1 MFTQPDADGHETR
14 FDTQTV
20 HAGESKRKPYGALAM
35 PIVQTST
42 YCFEDTAALV
52 EHMRRKQD
60 GLEPV
65 RGEYGRYGNP
75 TQEVVERKLAAL
87 DGGEAALVLA
97 SGMAALSTTLL
108 TFLSSGD
115 HYVLTKDCYRKT
127 RQFSLEFMR
136 RIGITCTMVCPGDC
150 DALEAAITPR
160 TRLILA
166 ESPTNPY
173 LRVADLGR
181 IADIAQRH
189 GLLTLIDATFATP
202 YNLRPLEYGIDLVAH
217 SATKYLGGH
226 NDLLAGVI
234 VGDAAR
240 IHAVREVNNMLG
252 AVADPHTLYLL
263 LRGLKTLSLRMARHN
278 ENGQRVARFLEGHPA
293 VSRVWYPGLPSH
305 PDHAI
310 AARQMRGFGG
320 VVSFE
325 IDADMEGTSRFIDA
339 LTLPYMGPSLGGVES
354 IVEQPALMSHF
365 ALDEDERAAI
375 GITGQLV
382 RYAVGVEDADD
393 IIADLAQALDKV
405 HHAREAATG
414 SGAVAASDTRSGA
427 TPSGRR

>member
-1 MFTQPDADGHETR
+1 MFTQPDADRKTAH
-14 FDTQTV
+14 FDTQAV
-20 HAGESKRKPYGALAM
+20 HAGETRRKPYGALAM

-52 EHMRRKQD
+52 EHMRRKED

-75 TQEVVERKLAAL
+75 TQEVVEHKLAAL
-87 DGGEAALVLA
+87 DGGEAALVFA
-97 SGMAALSTTLL
+97 SGMAALTATLL
-108 TFLSSGD
+108 TFLSAGD
-115 HYVLTKDCYRKT
+115 HYILTEDCYRKT

-136 RIGITCTMVCPGDC
+136 RIGVSCSVVCQGDYE
-150 DALEAAITPR
+150 ALEAAITPQ

-173 LRVADLGR
+173 LRVADLDR
-181 IADIAQRH
+181 IAAIARRHDI
-189 GLLTLIDATFATP
+189 LTLIDATFATP
-202 YNLRPLEYGIDLVAH
+202 YNLRPLEHGIDLVAH

-226 NDLLAGVI
+226 NDLLAGVL
-234 VGDAAR
+234 VGDTER
-240 IHAVREVNNMLG
+240 IHAVRELNNMLG
-252 AVADPHTLYLL
+252 AVSDPHALYLL

-278 ENGQRVARFLEGHPA
+278 ESGQRVAEFLETHPA
-293 VSRVWYPGLPSH
+293 VGRVWYPGLASH

-310 AARQMRGFGG
+310 AVQQMKGFGG

-325 IDADMEGTSRFIDA
+325 VDADMEGTSRFIDA

-365 ALDEDERAAI
+365 TLDEEERAAI

-382 RYAVGVEDADD
+382 RYAVGIEDADD
-393 IIADLAQALDKV
+393 IIADLAQALAKV
-405 HHAREAATG
+405 HRAAD
-414 SGAVAASDTRSGA
+414 AASEAHGKA
-427 TPSGRR
+427 LASGRG